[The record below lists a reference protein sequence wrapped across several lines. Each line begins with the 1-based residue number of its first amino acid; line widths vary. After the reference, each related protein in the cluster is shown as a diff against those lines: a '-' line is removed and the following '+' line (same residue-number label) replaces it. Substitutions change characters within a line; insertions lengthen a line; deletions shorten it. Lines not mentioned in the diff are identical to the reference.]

1 MNVKKCERCKNPT
14 NGTTIMSMFNTQVIC
29 MPCKEEEKEN
39 PRYMEAVEADRKAIV
54 KGDYNFRG
62 IGLV

>member
-1 MNVKKCERCKNPT
+1 MNVKKCERCKKPT
-14 NGTTIMSMFNTQVIC
+14 NNTTIMSMFNTQVIC

-54 KGDYNFRG
+54 KGDYNFKG

>member
-1 MNVKKCERCKNPT
+1 MNVKKCERCKKPT
-14 NGTTIMSMFNTQVIC
+14 NGVTIMSMFNTQVIC

-54 KGDYNFRG
+54 KGDYNFKG

>member
-1 MNVKKCERCKNPT
+1 MNVEKCERCKTPT

-29 MPCKEEEKEN
+29 MPCKEDEKEN
-39 PRYMEAVEADRKAIV
+39 PRYMEAVEADRKAIT
-54 KGDYNFRG
+54 KGNYNFRG

>member
-14 NGTTIMSMFNTQVIC
+14 NGISIMSMFNTQVIC

-54 KGDYNFRG
+54 KGDYNFKG

>member
-1 MNVKKCERCKNPT
+1 MNVEKCERCKTPT

-39 PRYMEAVEADRKAIV
+39 PRYMEAVEADRKAIM
-54 KGDYNFRG
+54 KGNYNFRG

>member
-1 MNVKKCERCKNPT
+1 
-14 NGTTIMSMFNTQVIC
+14 MSMFNTQVIC

>member
-1 MNVKKCERCKNPT
+1 MNVEKCERCKKPT